1 VTEIA
6 RNVADDW
13 DEALEQSGEEQFLL
27 RLYVSGMTLR
37 CIDAITQIK
46 DICETYLENRYQLEV
61 IDIYQQPQLARND
74 QIIATPTLLRIL
86 PLPLRRLVGDLSN
99 KRRVMVALDIQLP
112 RKESS

>member
-1 VTEIA
+1 MTEIA

>member
-1 VTEIA
+1 MTET
-6 RNVADDW
+6 VGEMADDW
-13 DEALEQSGEEQFLL
+13 DEVLEQSGENQYLL

-46 DICETYLENRYQLEV
+46 EICETYLENRYRLEV
-61 IDIYQQPQLARND
+61 IDIYQQPILARND
-74 QIIATPTLLRIL
+74 QIIATPTLLRVL

-99 KRRVMVALDIQLP
+99 TRRVLGALDIQVP